1 MRQTVLACVVRAV
14 ATQAQ
19 FACVA
24 TQQNAQKQR
33 AQTAFFLVNKEMPPK
48 KVQSDR
54 TALDELMA
62 QGLKHKKQ
70 ERWVVLGGL
79 LMQGHRTPS
88 YEEIRELAGYHADK
102 ALPSGY
108 SNTRSPDVPK
118 QVGKRR

>member
-1 MRQTVLACVVRAV
+1 
-14 ATQAQ
+14 
-19 FACVA
+19 
-24 TQQNAQKQR
+24 
-33 AQTAFFLVNKEMPPK
+33 MPPK

-62 QGLKHKKQ
+62 KGLKHKKQ

-88 YEEIRELAGYHADK
+88 YEEIRELAGYHADT
-102 ALPSGY
+102 LPNGY

>member
-1 MRQTVLACVVRAV
+1 
-14 ATQAQ
+14 
-19 FACVA
+19 
-24 TQQNAQKQR
+24 
-33 AQTAFFLVNKEMPPK
+33 MPPK
-48 KVQSDR
+48 PLQADR

-62 QGLKHKKQ
+62 KGLKHKKQ

-102 ALPSGY
+102 NTLPSGY
-108 SNTRSPDVPK
+108 TASRSPDVPK